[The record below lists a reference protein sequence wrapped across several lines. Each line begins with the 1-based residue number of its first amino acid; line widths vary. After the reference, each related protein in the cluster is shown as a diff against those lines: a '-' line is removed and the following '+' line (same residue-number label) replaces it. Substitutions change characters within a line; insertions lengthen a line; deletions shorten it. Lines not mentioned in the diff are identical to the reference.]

1 MGVNLLW
8 NRGVNMYVISKKG
21 KLWVEPLK
29 NWIESAHTAE
39 KLGFSKD
46 FCFEKSLLEKIGTNR
61 ILKDKKLRFDFAP
74 PFSFVSKY
82 KGMAGEWRDK
92 NKKGDEVVFTSSPAW
107 WAHQDLNLGP
117 PDYESGALT
126 N

>member
-1 MGVNLLW
+1 M
-8 NRGVNMYVISKKG
+8 
-21 KLWVEPLK
+21 
-29 NWIESAHTAE
+29 
-39 KLGFSKD
+39 
-46 FCFEKSLLEKIGTNR
+46 EKIGTNR

-82 KGMAGEWRDK
+82 KGMAGELEDK
-92 NKKGDEVVFTSSPAW
+92 KRTGESVNETQSPVW

-117 PDYESGALT
+117 LDYESSALT